1 MRRTWLLAA
10 LGLSLTTAATSGA
23 DIFKPGIKDQI
34 ELGQK
39 AAASVRK
46 EMRVLPDSDPRV
58 KAVRQ
63 IGNKLVSQI
72 PKSEREKKPFQ
83 YTFDVID
90 SAEINAFA
98 LPGGPIFFYR
108 GLLENLQTED
118 QVAGVLGHELAHIR
132 YEHWASSYANN
143 QKRQL
148 GLSVLLILLNAN
160 STAFDIASVSDELL
174 FTLPYSRSNESS
186 ADKSGY
192 DLMVQARYNPQG
204 MADVFRVLKEKGGSS
219 KTAEWASSH
228 PDADRRISSIEKRI
242 AASGTQYPPQT
253 KLSRSVMARSFIST
267 KKALPVVLSTFDR
280 LKSGTALGL

>member
-1 MRRTWLLAA
+1 MKGTCLLVA
-10 LGLSLTTAATSGA
+10 LSLTAAVSTTARA
-23 DIFKPGIKDQI
+23 DMFKPSVKDQI
-34 ELGQK
+34 ALGQK

-46 EMRVLPDSDPRV
+46 DMRVLPDSDPRV

-63 IGNKLVSQI
+63 IGNRLVSLI
-72 PKSEREKKPFQ
+72 PKSERDKKPFQ

-90 SAEINAFA
+90 SPEINAFA

-148 GLSVLLILLNAN
+148 GLSVLLVLLNAN
-160 STAFDIASVSDELL
+160 STAFDIASVSDTLL
-174 FTLPYSRSNESS
+174 FTLPYSRSNENG
-186 ADKSGY
+186 ADKAGY
-192 DLMVQARYNPQG
+192 DLMVLARFNPQG

-228 PDADRRISSIEKRI
+228 PDADRRISNIEKRI
-242 AASGTQYPPQT
+242 AASSTQYPAQT
-253 KLSRSVMARSFIST
+253 RLGRSVQSRSFIST
-267 KKALPVVLSTFDR
+267 KRTLPVMLSTFDR
-280 LKSGTALGL
+280 LKSRPVFSL